1 MECNI
6 PSAVL
11 DEIAL
16 EGLEGITISG
26 NQIILNVIARLPG
39 SPGSFAYVL
48 TVCVLHLL
56 INIINASA
64 LWLRLSLRKN
74 FNIALDDAAKKAV
87 WRIVCADDAIEA
99 FSLDEPRRPL
109 VIFNRYDHID
119 TELESICEPVSLVS
133 TLSNYF
139 NLKIY
144 IYFIG

>member
-56 INIINASA
+56 MPQPCGFDYLFGRISTSHWMMQRRKQSGGSSVLMMQSKPSLLTNPDDPWSFSIVMIILTQN
-64 LWLRLSLRKN
+64 WN
-74 FNIALDDAAKKAV
+74 QFVNQ
-87 WRIVCADDAIEA
+87 
-99 FSLDEPRRPL
+99 
-109 VIFNRYDHID
+109 
-119 TELESICEPVSLVS
+119 
-133 TLSNYF
+133 
-139 NLKIY
+139 
-144 IYFIG
+144 